1 MKAAGRPAA
10 FIVDWPRQARPLPLL
25 AATSAAIFGILT
37 TVTYALRKLIAF
49 VFLGG
54 MFWFIYQD
62 LDNLDK
68 PWFMHA
74 LGLITISFA
83 FFWLII
89 PMAVVKLRIRRRLKQ
104 NRERY
109 EKWLADGGVALIR
122 PRPAQKVRLTPV
134 DPDEQAFFHEKGT
147 LYVASD
153 AESGGAHVPS
163 APPVGDLAARPLGR
177 PSDVAFP
184 GHRNKGHVCQRTHC
198 YFTNRRIVFAGK
210 GLDISIPLANLK
222 KTIVTPGGIVFETES
237 VRYAFTFQ
245 NPLVAADVLECTRA

>member
-25 AATSAAIFGILT
+25 AATSAATFGILA

-89 PMAVVKLRIRRRLKQ
+89 PMAALR
-104 NRERY
+104 
-109 EKWLADGGVALIR
+109 
-122 PRPAQKVRLTPV
+122 
-134 DPDEQAFFHEKGT
+134 
-147 LYVASD
+147 
-153 AESGGAHVPS
+153 
-163 APPVGDLAARPLGR
+163 
-177 PSDVAFP
+177 
-184 GHRNKGHVCQRTHC
+184 
-198 YFTNRRIVFAGK
+198 
-210 GLDISIPLANLK
+210 
-222 KTIVTPGGIVFETES
+222 
-237 VRYAFTFQ
+237 
-245 NPLVAADVLECTRA
+245 

>member
-1 MKAAGRPAA
+1 M
-10 FIVDWPRQARPLPLL
+10 
-25 AATSAAIFGILT
+25 
-37 TVTYALRKLIAF
+37 TYALRKLIAF

-74 LGLITISFA
+74 LGLITIAFA
-83 FFWLII
+83 FFWLLI
-89 PMAVVKLRIRRRLKQ
+89 PMIVVKLRIRRRIRQ

-109 EKWLADGGVALIR
+109 EKWLADGGVASIR

-147 LYVASD
+147 LYIAADVK
-153 AESGGAHVPS
+153 SGRTHSPS
-163 APPVGDLAARPLGR
+163 APPIGNMASRPVGC

-184 GHRNKGHVCQRTHC
+184 GHRNNGYVCQRTHC

-210 GLDISIPLANLK
+210 DLDISIPFVDLK
-222 KTIVTPGGIVFETES
+222 KATVKPGGMVFEASENM
-237 VRYAFTFQ
+237 RYAFTFQ
-245 NPLVAADVLECTRA
+245 NPLVAADVLERART